1 MIGKNTR
8 TVFALSLLAVGT
20 VTSMNA
26 SAATATSTMAV
37 TASVVAACTVSAS
50 ALAFAAYSGTAVDG
64 TADLTVNCTND
75 APYTIGLGA
84 GNGTDATTAARV
96 LTGSLE
102 GTTMNYGLYQD
113 AAYATVWGDTVGTDT
128 LAGTGDGADQTIPV
142 YGRIVAGQN
151 GSVGTYTDSVAVTVN
166 Y

>member
-1 MIGKNTR
+1 MTGKNAL
-8 TVFALSLLAVGT
+8 TVLLLSLTAIGIA
-20 VTSMNA
+20 TSMSA
-26 SAATATSTMAV
+26 TAATATSDMSV

-64 TADLTVNCTND
+64 TANLTVNCTND

-84 GNGTDATTAARV
+84 GNGANATTTSRV
-96 LTGSLE
+96 LTGSLV

-128 LAGTGDGADQTIPV
+128 LGGTGDGADQTIPV
-142 YGRIVAGQN
+142 YGRIAAGQN

>member
-1 MIGKNTR
+1 MAGKNVR
-8 TVFALSLLAVGT
+8 AVFALSLLVVGT

-26 SAATATSTMAV
+26 SAATATSTMSV

-84 GNGTDATTAARV
+84 GNGTAATTTTRV
-96 LTGSLE
+96 LTGSLS

>member
-1 MIGKNTR
+1 MTGINAR
-8 TVFALSLLAVGT
+8 TVLALSLLVVGT

-26 SAATATSTMAV
+26 SAATATSTMSV

-84 GNGTDATTAARV
+84 GNGTAATTTTRV
-96 LTGSLE
+96 LTGSLS